1 MPPKRMKVCFLS
13 FALHMALQLGLLNSQ
28 NKSRSPSRQLK
39 GALSR
44 QSRFGVR
51 NPEIRYEIRKSG
63 TRPYAIL
70 TKTGR
75 NRKRKSGVDP
85 TKTERN
91 PTRKSRVDP
100 RWPDLRYPP
109 LCAGGRLACCRSRNR
124 PGAFGSSGDRGP
136 RWLWFALVSVWG
148 VECWYVAAFR
158 AASGRAQ

>member
-1 MPPKRMKVCFLS
+1 MKVCFLS

-109 LCAGGRLACCRSRNR
+109 LWLRL
-124 PGAFGSSGDRGP
+124 F
-136 RWLWFALVSVWG
+136 V
-148 VECWYVAAFR
+148 
-158 AASGRAQ
+158 

>member
-1 MPPKRMKVCFLS
+1 MKVCFLS

-109 LCAGGRLACCRSRNR
+109 LWSGRSEPGMEPGQSIAIEGAGS
-124 PGAFGSSGDRGP
+124 
-136 RWLWFALVSVWG
+136 
-148 VECWYVAAFR
+148 R
-158 AASGRAQ
+158 AAPGHAPGWYR